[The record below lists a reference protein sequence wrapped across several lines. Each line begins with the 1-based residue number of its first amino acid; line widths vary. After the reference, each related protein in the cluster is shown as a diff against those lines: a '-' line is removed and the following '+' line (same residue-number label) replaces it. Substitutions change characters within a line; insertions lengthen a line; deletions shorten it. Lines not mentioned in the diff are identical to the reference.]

1 MFSHCIKLYPL
12 ISIPRMRNTL
22 YAPRS
27 HNKWNNGIP
36 LFFFSFSFVYK
47 FYDYCCRNK
56 FKLFNI
62 YMFLFSL
69 QTLKLKRILEENV
82 LMLQGD
88 LKQNIEPLMDPA
100 TIWSIFNGVRRAQH
114 SKDFYPQTTR
124 MVCFLILIELKRIRY
139 DVFNIKSSKIVIYI
153 ELSDSLRCINS
164 KRSNRSNWTWDHAF
178 PTSTSFVTFGKVSE

>member
-22 YAPRS
+22 YAPCS

-82 LMLQGD
+82 LMLQED

-139 DVFNIKSSKIVIYI
+139 CCIQIIKIVFYI
-153 ELSDSLRCINS
+153 ELSDLHRCFNS
-164 KRSNRSNWTWDHAF
+164 KRSNRSSWTWDHAF
-178 PTSTSFVTFGKVSE
+178 PTSTSSVTFRTVS